1 MSKDTLPLV
10 SVIINCYNS
19 EAYLKDAVDSV
30 YCQSYGNWEIIL
42 WDNASIDNTAAI
54 AQSYDSRLKYFCG
67 EKNVPLGMARNL
79 AIQKSQGDLIAIL
92 DSDDVWFPDKLE
104 KQVLHFKNPKVGLSY
119 ANTVYF
125 NNKGKS
131 FILYKKQM
139 PEGDIFRNLL
149 QFYFLCISSVVV
161 RKTALDNLQECFDN
175 RFEMIEEMDL
185 FCRVAHDWHCAYC
198 ADVITKYRVHGLS
211 DTWKKFDKIAFE
223 YQFFLEN
230 CINLY
235 PCFEE
240 YYPQEIQK
248 ITQTIFYFSSVSK
261 LLSGKSAIL
270 RQSFTFRDLNKKSL
284 ILYIMSFLP
293 INIFRYLY
301 NKRKLLE

>member
-104 KQVLHFKNPKVGLSY
+104 KQVLHFQNPKVGLSY

-223 YQFFLEN
+223 YQFFLEK
-230 CINLY
+230 CIRTY
-235 PCFEE
+235 PGFEKNFLL
-240 YYPQEIQK
+240 EILRLKK
-248 ITQTIFYFSSVSK
+248 ITLYYHIVSK
-261 LLSGKSAIL
+261 LLSGDSVGL
-270 RQSFTFRDLNKKSL
+270 RKNIKFRYFDTRFLL
-284 ILYIMSFLP
+284 LYIASFLP
-293 INIFRYLY
+293 RSIFRYLY
-301 NKRKLLE
+301 SKRRFLI